1 MSRRFFVEQ
10 PISGERAVLAG
21 SEAHHLAHV
30 MRAVAGDEITLFDGS
45 GREFQARIERV
56 GRSEIETSILEMKSI
71 DRELPVRVTLA
82 VALPKGDR
90 QAWLV
95 EKAVE
100 LGVARLIP
108 VQTARGVAQP
118 VDKALERLRRG
129 VIEAAKQCG
138 RNRLLEIAPPQTWT
152 ELTTSTPTN
161 VWRGFAH
168 PGGEPLLGSIAT
180 AGTSGSQVEEYIFG
194 IGPEGGFTDE
204 EVAAAQA
211 AGWRSVDL
219 GSRILRV
226 ETAAI
231 LLAACIMLRSDV

>member
-1 MSRRFFVEQ
+1 MSKRFFVDQ
-10 PISGERAVLAG
+10 PISDDRAVLAG
-21 SEAHHLAHV
+21 PEAHHLAHV
-30 MRAVAGDEITLFDGS
+30 MRAGLGDEITLFEGS
-45 GREFQARIERV
+45 GREFRARIERI
-56 GRSEIETSILEMKSI
+56 GRSEIEASILEMLDV
-71 DRELPVRVTLA
+71 DRELGVRTTLA

-100 LGVARLIP
+100 LGVTRLVP

-118 VDKALERLRRG
+118 VDKALERLRRA

-138 RNRLLEIAPPQTWT
+138 RNRLLEITPSQTWT
-152 ELTTSTPTN
+152 ELVASNPESA
-161 VWRGFAH
+161 WRGFAH
-168 PGGEPLLGSIAT
+168 PGGQILLGSVT
-180 AGTSGSQVEEYIFG
+180 APVASGPRTDEYIFG

-211 AGWRSVDL
+211 AGWHSIDL
-219 GSRILRV
+219 GPRILRV

-231 LLAACIMLRSDV
+231 LLAASVMLRSG

>member
-1 MSRRFFVEQ
+1 
-10 PISGERAVLAG
+10 VLAG
-21 SEAHHLAHV
+21 PEAHHLAHV
-30 MRAVAGDEITLFDGS
+30 MRAAVGDEITLFDGS
-45 GREFQARIERV
+45 GREFRARIERV
-56 GRSEIETSILEMKSI
+56 GRSEIEASILETLAV
-71 DRELPVRVTLA
+71 DRELTVRVTLA

-100 LGVARLIP
+100 LGVTRLIP
-108 VQTARGVAQP
+108 LQTMRGVAQP

-138 RNRLLEIAPPQTWT
+138 RNRLLEIAPSQSWT
-152 ELTTSTPTN
+152 ELVGSTPRN
-161 VWRGFAH
+161 IWRGFAH
-168 PGGEPLLGSIAT
+168 PGGQIRLGSIAASST
-180 AGTSGSQVEEYIFG
+180 AGPRIDDCILG

-204 EVAAAQA
+204 EVATAQA
-211 AGWRSVDL
+211 AGWHSIDL

-231 LLAACIMLRSDV
+231 LLAASVMLRSG